1 MRYLLFAVS
10 RDIALL
16 ISFPVFAKRRCS
28 YHATGYNHARGRL
41 GRQAFCC
48 VDAALSLIWPTE
60 LIGEEIYDEFDP
72 QGHPDLKSYAQNEK
86 SAAAPTLKPK
96 YSAPELTSS
105 TATAYATPVP
115 RELTKSPAPSS
126 LLKPIPLP
134 ALKGLNFRNLGFARS
149 KSAPPSPRED
159 LRPLEKDDSL
169 PAVVPEGRI
178 PVDTLFDDDEKTTT
192 YDSRKDDSA
201 PIASPGLYRARDDP
215 AIYRRSTDLQ
225 QPPVAKVRI
234 ANTPIRAPV
243 PVAATTPFSVWP
255 AMMLPMA
262 ASRSASPAPSLEQAI
277 LAERMRRV
285 VSGSSTPAPKGAR
298 FKSSPLTGD
307 RTGVVVAERV
317 KQRYTQSDNGHE
329 RGQNVAEMDGRIP
342 NFERDRDGPDID

>member
-1 MRYLLFAVS
+1 MPHVN
-10 RDIALL
+10 
-16 ISFPVFAKRRCS
+16 VE
-28 YHATGYNHARGRL
+28 
-41 GRQAFCC
+41 
-48 VDAALSLIWPTE
+48 LSLTLSTE

-86 SAAAPTLKPK
+86 SVAAPTLKPK

-105 TATAYATPVP
+105 TNTAYATPAP
-115 RELTKSPAPSS
+115 RELTKSPTPSS

-159 LRPLEKDDSL
+159 LRPLEEDDSL

-178 PVDTLFDDDEKTTT
+178 PVDTLFDDDEKTEVTST
-192 YDSRKDDSA
+192 YDSRKDDST
-201 PIASPGLYRARDDP
+201 SVTTPGLYRARDDP
-215 AIYRRSTDLQ
+215 ALRRRSTDLQ
-225 QPPVAKVRI
+225 QPPAAKVRI

-255 AMMLPMA
+255 AMMLPMS

-317 KQRYTQSDNGHE
+317 KQRYTQSDSGHE
-329 RGQNVAEMDGRIP
+329 RGPSAAEMDSRIP
-342 NFERDRDGPDID
+342 NFEKDKDGPDID